1 MKNKCGL
8 YLALNIYTELE
19 MTSSYEDRKKVF
31 EYIKLLVKPEQEEI
45 FRIIRKTKENYTENS
60 NGIFFDLSNISDEAF
75 NQIKEYL
82 NFCLKT
88 RQEDAE
94 RLKELE
100 TIRIQNKNYI
110 DEDSEP

>member
-1 MKNKCGL
+1 MAVT
-8 YLALNIYTELE
+8 YDE
-19 MTSSYEDRKKVF
+19 KKKIF
-31 EYIKLLVKPEQEEI
+31 DYFKLLVKPEQEEL

-60 NGIFFDLSNISDEAF
+60 NGIFFDLTTISDECF
-75 NQIKEYL
+75 LQIKEYL

-100 TIRIQNKNYI
+100 TIRIQNENYI
-110 DEDSEP
+110 DDETT

>member
-1 MKNKCGL
+1 
-8 YLALNIYTELE
+8 
-19 MTSSYEDRKKVF
+19 MTTTYEERKKVF
-31 EYIKLLVKPEQEEI
+31 ENIKVLVKTEQEEV

-60 NGIFFDLSNISDEAF
+60 NGIFFDLANISDETF

-82 NFCLKT
+82 EFCLKT

-100 TIRIQNKNYI
+100 TIRIQNENYI
-110 DEDSEP
+110 NEDETSS

>member
-1 MKNKCGL
+1 M
-8 YLALNIYTELE
+8 A
-19 MTSSYEDRKKVF
+19 TSYDDRKRVF
-31 EYIKLLVKPEQEEI
+31 ESIKVLVKSEQEEV

-60 NGIFFDLSNISDEAF
+60 NGIFFDLSTVSDETF

-82 NFCLKT
+82 DFCLKT

-100 TIRIQNKNYI
+100 TIRIQNENYV
-110 DEDSEP
+110 DEDEETSVAT